1 MTKQVEMTAE
11 NEQMKAPSE
20 GAKGVKAKGKITTK
34 DLTMMAMFVALMAIC
49 SWINIPFTVP
59 FTLQTFAI
67 FAAVA
72 FLGMKRGTLSVL
84 VYIILGVIG
93 VPVFAGFS
101 GGPGVL
107 FGTTGGY
114 IIGFLF
120 TALISGFVI
129 DRFGRKIWIMA
140 LGMVLG
146 LVACY
151 AFGTV
156 WFIVL
161 YTKANGAI
169 GAVTALSWCVF
180 PFILPDLAKIAL
192 AIGLHKS
199 IGRFVK

>member
-1 MTKQVEMTAE
+1 M
-11 NEQMKAPSE
+11 
-20 GAKGVKAKGKITTK
+20 KAKGKITTK
-34 DLTMMAMFVALMAIC
+34 DLTMKAMFVALMAIC
-49 SWINIPFTVP
+49 SWINIQFTVP

-146 LVACY
+146 LVGSA
-151 AFGTV
+151 ALMLFFALIAGM
-156 WFIVL
+156 
-161 YTKANGAI
+161 KA
-169 GAVTALSWCVF
+169 VSPL
-180 PFILPDLAKIAL
+180 
-192 AIGLHKS
+192 
-199 IGRFVK
+199 